1 MAVPLVTGLAWKSKQ
16 EMAMLAT
23 SKKILT
29 IALTAVALT
38 TVSIV
43 VTTQANACPNGYFQ
57 CGGACDGSEFLKT
70 NSDISLEP

>member
-1 MAVPLVTGLAWKSKQ
+1 
-16 EMAMLAT
+16 MAMLAT

-38 TVSIV
+38 A
-43 VTTQANACPNGYFQ
+43 TQANACPNGYFQ

-70 NSDISLEP
+70 KGDISLEP